1 MKVSVYGASGFVGS
15 NYASYSKNNVEAVDR
30 NDPNPTANEILYLI
44 GTTDNYN
51 VLENAEIDIQVN
63 LIILMRNLEY
73 LRHKFGKFTF
83 NYVSSWFVYG
93 DGQTPPFREDGN
105 CKPKGFYS
113 ISKYAAEMYIES
125 YCKTFEIDFRII
137 RLANVFGCNDK
148 GISRKKNALQYLVE
162 RLKSDEAIELY
173 EAGEF
178 FRDYIDVRDVVTAID
193 LIIEKAE
200 KNQIINVGTGV
211 PQLFSDIINE
221 AVKVFGSKSEIKS
234 VEVPDFHK
242 RVQVKN
248 SWLETSKLVSLG
260 FMPAHPIMKEIINL

>member
-15 NYASYSKNNVEAVDR
+15 NYASYSKNSVESVDR
-30 NDPNPTANEILYLI
+30 NNPNPTANEILYLI

-51 VLENAEIDIQVN
+51 ILENAEIDIQVN

-137 RLANVFGCNDK
+137 RLANVFGSNDK
-148 GISRKKNALQYLVE
+148 GISRKKNALQYLIE

-200 KNQIINVGTGV
+200 KNQTFNVGTGA

-221 AVKVFGSKSEIKS
+221 AVKLFGSKSEIRS
-234 VEVPDFHK
+234 IEVPDFHK
-242 RVQVKN
+242 RVQVKD

-260 FMPAHPIMKEIINL
+260 FQPAHPIMKEIINL